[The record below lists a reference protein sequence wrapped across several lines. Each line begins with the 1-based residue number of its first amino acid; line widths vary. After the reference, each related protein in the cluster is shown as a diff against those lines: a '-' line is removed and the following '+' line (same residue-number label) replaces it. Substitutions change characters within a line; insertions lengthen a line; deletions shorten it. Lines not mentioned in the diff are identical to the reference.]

1 MNEIFKKRK
10 NLFIILNH
18 KGMKLNFFLI
28 LFLLQMQCS
37 KYDKCAY
44 DTYLVPHSIFFI
56 VNKSHQRLDDNTL
69 NSIKL
74 FYYKDVSK
82 VYVNDFIRG
91 SEEAYNLG
99 VLTSRDIGS
108 ISGDEGIK
116 DFYLEYTGGDIDTL
130 FVDYKKLNQEDACN
144 HPCKCNYPLESVK
157 FNGVA
162 AIPDTSIKVQKVY
175 LFNKE

>member
-1 MNEIFKKRK
+1 MSRIHFFKR
-10 NLFIILNH
+10 IVLNFN
-18 KGMKLNFFLI
+18 GMKLCLI
-28 LFLLQMQCS
+28 LVLLLLQMQCS
-37 KYDKCAY
+37 KYDKCAF
-44 DTYLVPHSIFFI
+44 DTYLVPHSLFFI
-56 VNKSHQRLDDNTL
+56 VNKSHQRLDDITL

-74 FYYKDVSK
+74 FYYKDVTK

-130 FVDYKKLNQEDACN
+130 FIDYKKLNQEDACN

-157 FNGVA
+157 FNGIA
-162 AIPDTSIKVQKVY
+162 AIVDTTIKEQKVY

>member
-1 MNEIFKKRK
+1 MSRIHFFKR
-10 NLFIILNH
+10 IVLNFN
-18 KGMKLNFFLI
+18 GMKLCLI
-28 LFLLQMQCS
+28 LVLLLLQMQCS
-37 KYDKCAY
+37 KYDKCAF
-44 DTYLVPHSIFFI
+44 DTYLVPHSLFFI
-56 VNKSHQRLDDNTL
+56 VNKSHQRLDDITL

-74 FYYKDVSK
+74 FYYKDVNK
-82 VYVNDFIRG
+82 VYVSDFIRG

-108 ISGDEGIK
+108 KSGDEGIK

-130 FVDYKKLNQEDACN
+130 FIDYKKLNQEDACN

-157 FNGVA
+157 FNGKD
-162 AIPDTSIKVQKVY
+162 AIVDISIKVQKVY

>member
-1 MNEIFKKRK
+1 MSRIHFFKR
-10 NLFIILNH
+10 IVLNFN
-18 KGMKLNFFLI
+18 GMKLCLI
-28 LFLLQMQCS
+28 LVLLLLQMQCS
-37 KYDKCAY
+37 KYDKCAF

-91 SEEAYNLG
+91 GEEAYNLG

-116 DFYLEYTGGDIDTL
+116 DFYLEYLGGDIDTL

-157 FNGVA
+157 FNGKDA
-162 AIPDTSIKVQKVY
+162 RYRKCIYLIKNR
-175 LFNKE
+175 LIEI

>member
-1 MNEIFKKRK
+1 
-10 NLFIILNH
+10 
-18 KGMKLNFFLI
+18 MKLNFFLV

-37 KYDKCAY
+37 KYDKCAF
-44 DTYLVPHSIFFI
+44 DTYLVPHSLVFVIHDKG
-56 VNKSHQRLDDNTL
+56 NRLPDSVL
-69 NSIKL
+69 NSNKL
-74 FYYKDVSK
+74 FYYKSLK
-82 VYVNDFIRG
+82 KEYLSDFTRG
-91 SEEAYNLG
+91 LNEFYDLG
-99 VLTSRDIGS
+99 IQSTRNIGF

-116 DFYLEYTGGDIDTL
+116 DFYLEYLGGDIDTL

>member
-1 MNEIFKKRK
+1 
-10 NLFIILNH
+10 
-18 KGMKLNFFLI
+18 
-28 LFLLQMQCS
+28 
-37 KYDKCAY
+37 
-44 DTYLVPHSIFFI
+44 
-56 VNKSHQRLDDNTL
+56 L

-74 FYYKDVSK
+74 FYYKDVTK

-91 SEEAYNLG
+91 SEEGYNLG

-108 ISGDEGIK
+108 KSGDEGIK

-130 FVDYKKLNQEDACN
+130 FVDYKKLNQVDACN

-157 FNGVA
+157 FNGIE
-162 AIPDTSIKVQKVY
+162 AIVDTTIKVQKVY

>member
-1 MNEIFKKRK
+1 MSRIHFFKR
-10 NLFIILNH
+10 IVLNFN
-18 KGMKLNFFLI
+18 GMKLCLI
-28 LFLLQMQCS
+28 LVLLLLQMQCS

-44 DTYLVPHSIFFI
+44 DTYLVPYSIFFI

-116 DFYLEYTGGDIDTL
+116 DFYLEYLGGDIDTL
-130 FVDYKKLNQEDACN
+130 IVDYKKLNQEDACN

>member
-1 MNEIFKKRK
+1 MNEIFNTHK

-18 KGMKLNFFLI
+18 KGMKLNLVLFFL
-28 LFLLQMQCS
+28 QMHCS
-37 KYDKCAY
+37 KYDKCAF
-44 DTYLVPHSIFFI
+44 DTSLVPHSLFFI
-56 VNKSHQRLDDNTL
+56 VNKSHQRLDDITL

-74 FYYKDVSK
+74 FYYKDVNK
-82 VYVNDFIRG
+82 VYVSDFIRG

-116 DFYLEYTGGDIDTL
+116 DFYLEYLGGDIDTL